1 MKKKTLK
8 GWNVSVD
15 AKQKKKWLMNIMF
28 WVDNLR
34 DVLSVDDNIE

>member
-15 AKQKKKWLMNIMF
+15 AKQKKKMVNEY
-28 WVDNLR
+28 N
-34 DVLSVDDNIE
+34 VLGRQSERRFICR